1 MIIII
6 KIILGLIF
14 IVLVIPFIVFINV
27 FSIHYITLFTN
38 IITKSNNSKSS

>member
-6 KIILGLIF
+6 KIILGLTF

-27 FSIHYITLFTN
+27 FPIHYITLFVNT
-38 IITKSNNSKSS
+38 ITKSKSS